1 MSKIDIKVY
10 IPPYNK
16 QNFYSLMGKYFAER
30 VYRRKLPYLINTSS
44 TIWFLLMNKERIIG
58 FSSIQ
63 ISNEFIDIGDVFV
76 EDENDDTRK
85 YLLEKVLKHY
95 CFKQYRETKN
105 YLFFRREINE
115 QD

>member
-58 FSSIQ
+58 FSSIVLLLLNGFLLLLKQ
-63 ISNEFIDIGDVFV
+63 THI
-76 EDENDDTRK
+76 ED
-85 YLLEKVLKHY
+85 
-95 CFKQYRETKN
+95 
-105 YLFFRREINE
+105 
-115 QD
+115 

>member
-1 MSKIDIKVY
+1 
-10 IPPYNK
+10 
-16 QNFYSLMGKYFAER
+16 R
-30 VYRRKLPYLINTSS
+30 VYRRKLPYLINTPS

-85 YLLEKVLKHY
+85 YLLEKVLFFIDKKCERKCVRISLKKDQYLNNLKHY